1 MLARDALRGSRT
13 TSFEATRKIER
24 VDTIE
29 DQEAETWIE
38 EVIRRRSM
46 TEERETLTTLHLSVL
61 KDWNE
66 LKTRV
71 NINNNLFQF
80 FRFFQCDVRR
90 MSIYLS
96 SENKY
101 TGQYKKKDRR
111 RNEWNEVTKCI

>member
-13 TSFEATRKIER
+13 TSYEATRKIER

-80 FRFFQCDVRR
+80 FSILSMLMYSR

-96 SENKY
+96 SENK
-101 TGQYKKKDRR
+101 YKKKDRR